1 MREPITKKAS
11 GGYEYLADTAV
22 GINERDR
29 ISENM
34 LCGLAAGAKDMSYEK
49 ASRHITG
56 GKISRQTVMNCV
68 RESRAEATES
78 TEKRAVSELHIDSDE
93 AHVTLIGGKK
103 SIAPLVSVYEGIE
116 NKYRNNYDKEIREA
130 LNEENLEL
138 YEQLTDSLIMQ
149 NPDRAETI
157 SQNAAYLQRFVK
169 GISICK
175 KDERANNG
183 GCTEPKLCFLFYA
196 FLAQITAV
204 IVKRG
209 DNIFLCFGIGR
220 ALRDIF

>member
-1 MREPITKKAS
+1 
-11 GGYEYLADTAV
+11 
-22 GINERDR
+22 
-29 ISENM
+29 M
-34 LCGLAAGAKDMSYEK
+34 LCGLAAGAKDMSYSK

-78 TEKRAVSELHIDSDE
+78 TEKRPVSELHIDSDE
-93 AHVTLIGGKK
+93 VHVTLIGGKK
-103 SIAPLVSVYEGIE
+103 SIVPLVSVYEGIE

-169 GISICK
+169 GISIC
-175 KDERANNG
+175 
-183 GCTEPKLCFLFYA
+183 
-196 FLAQITAV
+196 
-204 IVKRG
+204 
-209 DNIFLCFGIGR
+209 
-220 ALRDIF
+220 